1 MSTDHIIHIDS
12 TGELVGSVSTVTN
25 GNGGLAL
32 TVEEITPAL
41 AAQYLDENISNN
53 RSVSDRHV
61 AALARDMTNNRWS
74 QNGETIKFSQTGELM
89 DGQHRLW
96 ACITADRPF
105 TTAVVRG
112 VTSLDDVDRARPRSM
127 AHVLEVNGFE
137 HPARVSVTASTVWRW
152 EHTNW
157 RISNVRPT
165 ATEALLFLR
174 QNEAELYSAMR
185 AGNRIK
191 RIESSLENSSLAFWR
206 MSKTFG
212 QEVALDAYARL
223 SKRDWVS
230 LNDPLHHYH
239 TYATMV
245 KLQQRQP
252 RQLVKFNWL
261 VRALDAA
268 VCREE
273 YKSARFLRW
282 DGSKPLR
289 EFTGEEIPVRSG
301 KTGLYSAR

>member
-1 MSTDHIIHIDS
+1 MSTDHIIHVDS

-25 GNGGLAL
+25 ANGGLTL

-41 AAQYLDENISNN
+41 ATQYLDENISNN
-53 RSVSDRHV
+53 RNVSDRHV
-61 AALARDMTNNRWS
+61 AALARDMTHNRWS

-127 AHVLEVNGFE
+127 AHVLEVNGYE
-137 HPARVSVTASTVWRW
+137 RPTKVSVALNTVWRW

-157 RISNVRPT
+157 RINNVRPT
-165 ATEALLFLR
+165 ATEALSFLR
-174 QNEAELYSAMR
+174 QNDARLYAAMR
-185 AGNRIK
+185 AGIRLRK
-191 RIESSLENSSLAFWR
+191 IESSLENASLAFWR

-223 SKRDWVS
+223 SKRDWLS
-230 LNDPLHHYH
+230 LNDPLYHYYTH
-239 TYATMV
+239 TMMV
-245 KLQQRQP
+245 KSQQRGP
-252 RQLVKFNWL
+252 SRLVKINWL

-268 VCREE
+268 VNREE
-273 YKSARFLRW
+273 YKGTRFLRW

-289 EFTGEEIPVRSG
+289 MFTGEEIPMRSSRHVDAG
-301 KTGLYSAR
+301 T